1 MNTYIS
7 FLYFTAL
14 IAVAYS
20 VSPPY
25 EEEWQKVIKV
35 TILGYLKNGTCYQ
48 GWYTVLKHEVITEMK
63 PKICNA
69 IDQRFDSILSRLSVG
84 SEYCRTDIFN
94 DLHPDG
100 AVRVSVDYH
109 IPVYKLRR
117 LNKKLSVVDVLGM
130 FTKNLLESQ
139 ISDEFSRKIEV
150 SNILIAFP
158 NYEATSYRRRVM
170 GIKTNLCEPVPD
182 DYNYDPRKVIFL
194 DGY

>member
-1 MNTYIS
+1 
-7 FLYFTAL
+7 
-14 IAVAYS
+14 
-20 VSPPY
+20 
-25 EEEWQKVIKV
+25 
-35 TILGYLKNGTCYQ
+35 
-48 GWYTVLKHEVITEMK
+48 MK

-69 IDQRFDSILSRLSVG
+69 IDQRFDGILSRLSFG

-139 ISDEFSRKIEV
+139 ISDEFSRKIEGEF
-150 SNILIAFP
+150 SSDILH
-158 NYEATSYRRRVM
+158 
-170 GIKTNLCEPVPD
+170 KTMAPYVF
-182 DYNYDPRKVIFL
+182 R
-194 DGY
+194 